1 VVGIDVGIMALM
13 AENQR
18 TGLVW
23 RTFMQNPEAA
33 NAMVLAG
40 FTPD

>member
-1 VVGIDVGIMALM
+1 MVM

-23 RTFMQNPEAA
+23 STFMKNAEAGA
-33 NAMVLAG
+33 ALAKAG
-40 FTPD
+40 FTPA